1 MREDDADAVRILD
14 ADAFLDWERY
24 VKGNKARRYLR
35 TRTNI
40 LVCREHDPEG
50 CFVAVEG
57 GRVVGFIFSRT
68 WGRVAWFGTFAVHPE
83 HQGRGVGKALI
94 AASMTYLQQKP
105 GRIIG
110 LETMAE
116 SPYNLGLYLGLGFE
130 TRLPTLMLSKS
141 LAEVTADELD
151 LARWSS
157 ADASAQE
164 RWLGQLAGAAAAAQP
179 GLDYSK
185 EILSTHRHGLG
196 ETLVLLHE
204 NEAVGMSTVWTVS
217 ACEDWGDD
225 RSSIKAFA
233 LHPDHTTGA
242 TLRAL
247 VTGSEALA
255 QSRGTEVLTIA
266 VNSRH
271 AWAVAQLLP
280 LGYRVRGM
288 AVHMVLNGT
297 DVGLGTD
304 RFAEFS
310 RWAG

>member
-14 ADAFLDWERY
+14 ADAFLDWERQ
-24 VKGNKARRYLR
+24 VKGNKAQRYLR
-35 TRTNI
+35 TRSNI

-50 CFVAVEG
+50 CFVAEED
-57 GRVVGFIFSRT
+57 GRIVGFMFSRT
-68 WGRVAWFGTFAVHPE
+68 WGGVAWFGTFAVHSQ
-83 HQGRGVGKALI
+83 HQGRGVGKGLI
-94 AASMTYLQQKP
+94 AASMEYLQQEP

-141 LAEVTADELD
+141 LVGGTANESG
-151 LARWSS
+151 LACWSS
-157 ADASAQE
+157 ADATTRE
-164 RWLGQLAGAAAAAQP
+164 RWLGQLAEASGAVQR

-185 EILSTHRHGLG
+185 EILSTDRHGLG
-196 ETLVLLHE
+196 ETLIMVRAGQ
-204 NEAVGMSTVWTVS
+204 AVGMSTVWTVS
-217 ACEDWGDD
+217 ACENWGND
-225 RSSIKAFA
+225 RSSIKALA
-233 LHPDHTTGA
+233 LHPHHTTGA

-247 VTGSEALA
+247 VTGSETLA
-255 QSRGTEVLTIA
+255 RSRGKEVLTVP

-271 AWAVAQLLP
+271 AWAVDQLLR

-288 AVHMVLNGT
+288 AVHMVLKGT
-297 DVGLGTD
+297 DDGSRID
-304 RFAEFS
+304 RFVEFS